1 MGKSIRQTKN
11 FSSNRVALHKGRVGV
26 ESKLERDGENEDP
39 HSVHENNGDK
49 IQPNLWIAWTSQ
61 TKAFQ
66 PASRTDTVNEIAMV
80 VVALTSPSWR
90 VTVPF
95 GTITCSA
102 TATSESLS
110 SRLSRELPPEPNLA
124 PVSIKDEHR
133 LVLLQLW
140 TQHDDQKT
148 PWNVLGR
155 YWVNCKAAVCIP
167 SRHAS
172 PSRSR
177 IRTCTWIH
185 CVGPLGL
192 DLLVKRRT
200 DARQ

>member
-1 MGKSIRQTKN
+1 MKIHTPSTRTTVIRFNPICGSPGPVKQ
-11 FSSNRVALHKGRVGV
+11 
-26 ESKLERDGENEDP
+26 
-39 HSVHENNGDK
+39 
-49 IQPNLWIAWTSQ
+49 
-61 TKAFQ
+61 AFQ

-80 VVALTSPSWR
+80 VVVLTSPSWR

-102 TATSESLS
+102 TAMSESLS
-110 SRLSRELPPEPNLA
+110 SRLTRELPPEPNLA
-124 PVSIKDEHR
+124 PVSIKDVYR

-155 YWVNCKAAVCIP
+155 YWVNRKAAVCLP

-172 PSRSR
+172 RPDPAFESAFGF
-177 IRTCTWIH
+177 TAW
-185 CVGPLGL
+185 VPLVWTSL
-192 DLLVKRRT
+192 
-200 DARQ
+200 